1 LSLLNYLVESNH
13 KVYKEDLQQLSNNL
27 KNINLARIDRDMY
40 TPIEAKD
47 NSQWTVL
54 NNPERLVKKFKFDNT
69 KECLFFFEEVY
80 NYQNNLNHHCKILV
94 DNLNITIET
103 YTHDLNGITELDKK
117 IKIFCDEI
125 ENDINYFKKK

>member
-1 LSLLNYLVESNH
+1 MSLLNYLVESNH
-13 KVYKEDLQQLSNNL
+13 KVHEEDLQQLSKNL
-27 KNINLARIDRDMY
+27 KSINLARIDRDMY

-47 NSQWTVL
+47 NSNWTVL
-54 NNPERLVKKFKFDNT
+54 SNPERLAKKFSFDNA

-103 YTHDLNGITELDKK
+103 YTHDLNSITELDKK
-117 IKIFCDEI
+117 IKTFCDEI
-125 ENDINYFKKK
+125 ESDINYFKKK